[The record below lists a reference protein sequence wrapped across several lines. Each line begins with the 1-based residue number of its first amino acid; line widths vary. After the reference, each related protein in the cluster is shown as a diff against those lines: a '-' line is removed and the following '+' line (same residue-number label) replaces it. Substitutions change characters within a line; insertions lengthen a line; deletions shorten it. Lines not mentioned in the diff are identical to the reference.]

1 MNATTFPAI
10 TALGNAASLA
20 ADWPTRLKPFWQA
33 MQCGVLNGSGKLPL
47 SYYAHLT
54 PGAKQAVVI
63 SSGRME
69 MAVKYAELCYEL
81 VHAGYSVFLLDHRGQ
96 GLSGR
101 ELDNPDKGYVADFAL
116 YHQDM
121 DLFVR
126 TIVQPSAHQQY
137 LALGHSMGCAI
148 LAGYIQHYC
157 HPFSAAIFASP
168 MFGIYTGLVPTT
180 LAEALALAFGAVNR
194 RLSPVPWYFPG
205 QSNYREKAFANNP
218 LTSSIERYH
227 WLHQLYRE
235 HPKARLGG
243 VTTYWV
249 QAAIRAM
256 RTIQAEAANWPLP
269 VLLLQAAADKVVSN
283 HGQNQWFA
291 QLPTQLL
298 HQKVVLPHAR
308 HEIFM
313 ETDALRQ
320 QAVNAINV
328 FLRQLPDSH

>member
-1 MNATTFPAI
+1 MNTTTFPAI
-10 TALGNAASLA
+10 TALGNAARLA

-33 MQCGVLNGSGKLPL
+33 MQCGVLNGSDKLPL

-121 DLFVR
+121 DLFIR

-148 LAGYIQHYC
+148 LAGYIQHYR

-205 QSNYREKAFANNP
+205 QSNYRISYTVNTLKPGWVASRHTGCKLPSAQCVRYRQKP
-218 LTSSIERYH
+218 PTGRCRCCYCRLQPIKSS
-227 WLHQLYRE
+227 
-235 HPKARLGG
+235 
-243 VTTYWV
+243 VTM
-249 QAAIRAM
+249 AKISGFRS
-256 RTIQAEAANWPLP
+256 WPLSCYT
-269 VLLLQAAADKVVSN
+269 KKSCC
-283 HGQNQWFA
+283 
-291 QLPTQLL
+291 PTPGTRYLWKL
-298 HQKVVLPHAR
+298 TP
-308 HEIFM
+308 
-313 ETDALRQ
+313 
-320 QAVNAINV
+320 
-328 FLRQLPDSH
+328 